1 MLATG
6 SDSEKKKHNF
16 VSKKGLKFEIDRAS
30 WSTYAN
36 FNQMY
41 DGVINEFVDAGVA
54 KKRSEPAWMN
64 RDGIL
69 VDEKDAFGCKV
80 THDITDPDMIIVMN
94 EVGRNTSQ
102 KGDGHLGGEL
112 MLCETGK
119 YPQRKVSTK
128 NKHYTVL
135 GLTTLS
141 GKPVMCC
148 IIFAGLRENAL
159 CETGLDL
166 EAEIIGETSDDNFLE
181 KNTGKGKAFPGGPT
195 CHFNGKV
202 VPCFCHWSEKGSNTT
217 EILRDILATLDIL
230 EVYPRTGGRIPWVLL
245 DGYGSRFGL
254 PFLEYICDPLY
265 EWCIVIGVPYGTAL

>member
-1 MLATG
+1 MYNG
-6 SDSEKKKHNF
+6 VMSE
-16 VSKKGLKFEIDRAS
+16 LID
-30 WSTYAN
+30 T
-36 FNQMY
+36 
-41 DGVINEFVDAGVA
+41 GVA
-54 KKRSEPAWMN
+54 KKRSKPAWMD

-69 VDEKDAFGCKV
+69 VEEKDLLRCKV
-80 THDITDPDMIIVMN
+80 THDVTDPDYVICMD
-94 EVGRNTSQ
+94 EVGGNTSQ

-119 YPQRKVSTK
+119 SPQRKVNTK

-166 EAEIIGETSDDNFLE
+166 TAEIIGETSDDDFLE

-202 VPCFCHWSEKGSNTT
+202 VPCFCRWSEKGSITT

-230 EVYPRTGGRIPWVLL
+230 EVYPRTGGRIPCVLL
-245 DGYGSRFGL
+245 DGHGSRFGL
-254 PFLEYICDPLY
+254 PFLEYITNPLH
-265 EWCIVIGVPYGTAL
+265 EWCILIGVPYGTTLW